1 MSEQEEI
8 TDQPPVDDA
17 PEERVR
23 KRRGFG
29 TVILALLSLASVAA
43 AGYLYWR
50 VEGIGGSGGIA
61 SRLGDDIVRLERE
74 VARTRSMS
82 RSDTEEIQATL
93 AELTQTFAAQGESLD
108 KVQAA
113 LSAADRRDSSPDPKA
128 WRIAEVE
135 YLLRIAN
142 NRLLLERDTRAA
154 DQMLASAD
162 AILEELDDYALH
174 DVRAMIAEE
183 RMALVNT
190 NAANSQSIF
199 LTLEAIKEALPELP
213 LQQPE
218 YFDASGDDAAEASPD
233 DTEEVSGP
241 APDLHESTPPATGE
255 VPELP
260 YASAAGEAPPA
271 EGSFTEALEKRFFGL
286 FEFRTRESV
295 APRPLIRP
303 EEAIYLELNLRLALE
318 RAQLSMLRGDQ
329 TLFAASL
336 NTARQWLD
344 QYVDPD
350 HAVTRRIA
358 QDLDRLAG
366 LDIEQPMPDI
376 SGSLARLRQ
385 LREPSPVPLVEQGQ
399 TE

>member
-8 TDQPPVDDA
+8 TDQSPVDDA
-17 PEERVR
+17 PEQRVR

-29 TVILALLSLASVAA
+29 TAFLALLSLASVAA

-61 SRLGDDIVRLERE
+61 SRVGDDIARLERE
-74 VARTRSMS
+74 VARTRSMA
-82 RSDTEEIQATL
+82 RSSTDEMRADL
-93 AELTQTFAAQGESLD
+93 AELTQALAAQGESLN
-108 KVQAA
+108 KVRAA
-113 LSAADRRDSSPDPKA
+113 LSADDRRDKSPDPRA

-142 NRLLLERDTRAA
+142 NRLLMERDTRAA

-174 DVRAMIAEE
+174 DVRAAIAEE
-183 RMALVNT
+183 RMSLANT
-190 NAANSQSIF
+190 SAANTQSIF
-199 LTLEAIKEALPELP
+199 LTLEAIKEALPDLP
-213 LQQPE
+213 LKQPE
-218 YFDASGDDAAEASPD
+218 YFNASGGEETKALPD
-233 DTEEVSGP
+233 ETEEVSGP
-241 APDLHESTPPATGE
+241 EPD
-255 VPELP
+255 
-260 YASAAGEAPPA
+260 
-271 EGSFTEALEKRFFGL
+271 SFTGALQERFFGL

-303 EEAIYLELNLRLALE
+303 EEAVYLELNLRLALE

-336 NTARQWLD
+336 GTAREWLG

-350 HAVTRRIA
+350 HPVTRRIA
-358 QDLDRLAG
+358 RDLDRLAE

-376 SGSLARLRQ
+376 SGSLARLRE
-385 LREPSPVPLVEQGQ
+385 LRNRPDPAAEPGQ